1 MRIIAHLDM
10 DAFFASVEE
19 RNRPRL
25 KGLPIAVGADPAD
38 GKGRGVVSTANY
50 KAREYGI
57 RSAMPISKAWQL
69 SEVAKKQGKP
79 AAVFLDGN
87 FGSYKI
93 VSGNILR
100 IIRKYIPHIEQASV
114 DEAYLDLSF
123 TGSYSAAEELC
134 RKIKKEIRD
143 KEKLTCSIGVG
154 PNKLIAKI
162 AVDMHKP
169 DGITVVGDDEEKKCA
184 QLAEEFLEPLAI
196 RKIPGIGPKSEE
208 VFSKIRIKTVGDAKK
223 LSQGDLYDLMGEWG
237 LELYEK
243 LRGRDNTPIV
253 EEYEVKSIGEQETFS
268 VDTKDFQLVNDRLKH
283 LCGGVS
289 QSFRKRSGFKSYKTI
304 AVTVRFDDFET
315 KTHAHTLVEP
325 VSDEKTLYFEAMKL
339 ILPFLDKR
347 ENPKNKLIRLIG
359 VRIEKLI

>member
-25 KGLPIAVGADPAD
+25 RGLPIVVGADPAD

-57 RSAMPISKAWQL
+57 RSALPISKAWQL
-69 SEVAKKQGKP
+69 SEAAKKQGKP
-79 AAVFLDGN
+79 QVVFLDGN
-87 FGSYKI
+87 FGAYEE
-93 VSGNILR
+93 VSGNI
-100 IIRKYIPHIEQASV
+100 IAIVRKYVPIIEQASV

-123 TGSYSAAEELC
+123 TGSYSAAKKLC
-134 RKIKKEIRD
+134 KKIKKEIKH

-169 DGITVVGDDEEKKCA
+169 DGITVVGDDDEKKCA
-184 QLAEEFLEPLAI
+184 KLSEKFLEPLLI

-208 VFSKIRIKTVGDAKK
+208 EFSKMRIRTIREAKK
-223 LSQGDLYDLMGEWG
+223 LSQGDLYEMMGERG
-237 LELYEK
+237 LDLYDR
-243 LRGRDNTPIV
+243 LRGRDIDPLV
-253 EEYEVKSIGEQETFS
+253 EEYAVKSIGEQETFS
-268 VDTKDFQLVNDRLKH
+268 TDTKDFQLVNDRLKYI
-283 LCGGVS
+283 CAGVFS
-289 QSFRKRSGFKSYKTI
+289 RFQKSEFKFYKTVAI
-304 AVTVRFDDFET
+304 TVRFDDFDT
-315 KTHAHTLVEP
+315 KTRAHTLSSP

-339 ILPFLDKR
+339 VLPFLDKR

-359 VRIEKLI
+359 VRIEKLT